1 MNNIRSILLVISM
14 LFLAGCAA
22 SWNSIGNTANSPA
35 SSEQEYQEETV
46 QECAATTEEHSKTQ
60 QTGDNVFVKTKS
72 SDKYSVSLSF
82 TVFDNSGDTMI
93 ISPAE
98 LEIILKS
105 TGDIITPDSDLLLGV
120 AQPNDELVIDGS
132 PQLDILE
139 FSDWNIAAVRVPS
152 QNNGEKLHETS
163 FYYFNDSIVQL
174 LGNNLF
180 KPMLPAGSI
189 IEADTENNCFSFVD
203 SEGNSE
209 RYTVVYDDYYEA
221 YYLRL
226 ADYSAETFKEEY
238 STHNGEL
245 NFSYTVYK
253 YSENKQKISA
263 HNFVEYTDS
272 QGKKHSCEVLSPV
285 YQPAMSFDGLAE
297 IEEPIEFEVLDFAE
311 WGIAAVRVPKTNSL
325 SGLKSHVV
333 SLFYFDN
340 TTLQMLGDGY
350 FYPEIPADSRIG
362 VDTDN
367 NCFSI
372 TDIEGN
378 TKKYTTL
385 CDPDDERHFI
395 LHCIDG

>member
-1 MNNIRSILLVISM
+1 
-14 LFLAGCAA
+14 
-22 SWNSIGNTANSPA
+22 
-35 SSEQEYQEETV
+35 
-46 QECAATTEEHSKTQ
+46 
-60 QTGDNVFVKTKS
+60 
-72 SDKYSVSLSF
+72 
-82 TVFDNSGDTMI
+82 MI

-297 IEEPIEFEVLDFAE
+297 IEAPIEFEVLDFAE

-333 SLFYFDN
+333 SIFYFDN

>member
-1 MNNIRSILLVISM
+1 M
-14 LFLAGCAA
+14 
-22 SWNSIGNTANSPA
+22 
-35 SSEQEYQEETV
+35 
-46 QECAATTEEHSKTQ
+46 
-60 QTGDNVFVKTKS
+60 
-72 SDKYSVSLSF
+72 
-82 TVFDNSGDTMI
+82 
-93 ISPAE
+93 
-98 LEIILKS
+98 
-105 TGDIITPDSDLLLGV
+105 
-120 AQPNDELVIDGS
+120 VIDGS

-297 IEEPIEFEVLDFAE
+297 IEAPIEFEVLDFAE